1 MKKGTLILFVLML
14 ISVVSNGQ
22 YSVAG
27 LSMQTDV
34 HEWYDGQIKRK
45 NTSLVTGTYREVKK
59 RIPDS
64 HPFFISDKWIDGN
77 LHYQGQTFNHVSL
90 LYDMEEDE
98 LIFRHP
104 ETFLFNLQPIK
115 PIQPEITWFTLEG
128 HLFRYIHH
136 SILGYKEGF
145 FEIRYEGLQTSFLT
159 KRIRSVV
166 TDPDYKYA
174 NNDVNI
180 LQVGSDYYKIKS
192 RLIFYKLF
200 KDSRK
205 QIRLYIKQHQVR
217 FKKENDQNLDG
228 LVQYCDTIIANK

>member
-1 MKKGTLILFVLML
+1 MKQGTFIIFVFLI
-14 ISVVSNGQ
+14 ISRVSYGQ
-22 YSVAG
+22 YPVAG
-27 LSMQTDV
+27 LSLQGDV
-34 HEWYDGQIKRK
+34 HEWYDSQVKRK

-64 HPFFISDKWIDGN
+64 HPFFISDKWINGN

-104 ETFLFNLQPIK
+104 ETFLYNLQPIK
-115 PIQPEITWFTLEG
+115 PVQPEITWFTLEG
-128 HLFRYIHH
+128 HLFRYVHH
-136 SILGYKEGF
+136 SILGYSEGF
-145 FEIRYEGLQTSFLT
+145 YEIRYEGLHTSFFT

-180 LQVGSDYYKIKS
+180 LKLDGNYYKIKS
-192 RLIFYKLF
+192 RLIFYRLF

-205 QIRLYIKQHQVR
+205 QIRLYIRQHRVR
-217 FKKENDQNLDG
+217 FKKANDVGLDG
-228 LVQYCDTIIANK
+228 LIQYCDTIIMNK